1 MLNPVIRK
9 ESERQERRGKRGD
22 DGGGRGPGSGT
33 DLKYGPISLGA
44 KNKLPQDSH
53 EEMIWFE

>member
-9 ESERQERRGKRGD
+9 ESERQERREEERGEMF
-22 DGGGRGPGSGT
+22 GGAGSGT
-33 DLKYGPISLGA
+33 DLKYGTNSLRA